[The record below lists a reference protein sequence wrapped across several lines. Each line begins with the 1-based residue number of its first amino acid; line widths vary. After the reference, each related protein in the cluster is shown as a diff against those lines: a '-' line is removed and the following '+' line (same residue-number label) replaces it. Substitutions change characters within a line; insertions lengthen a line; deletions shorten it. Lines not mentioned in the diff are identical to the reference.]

1 MPQFNEL
8 DLLIYGYLNED
19 FDLICHT
26 DSLEGAIDYY
36 VTDVSENT
44 LKALLKEL
52 NDFEQTYDAN
62 RDEEFENLFMSGVDY
77 ISVDHLF
84 GLIRSTIKKNYPDLI
99 EGA

>member
-36 VTDVSENT
+36 VTDVSKNT
-44 LKALLKEL
+44 LKALLNE
-52 NDFEQTYDAN
+52 
-62 RDEEFENLFMSGVDY
+62 
-77 ISVDHLF
+77 
-84 GLIRSTIKKNYPDLI
+84 
-99 EGA
+99 